1 MPTESLSRFVIPSEG
16 MEEGFLDVEK
26 FLLPTFAA
34 ASDPRMRFYAQS
46 PIGQLEED
54 AVLMETTA
62 IPAGAVLEEFEDVAA
77 GAAESTDFEING
89 PAEENARAE
98 FPQVLFYGMVP
109 VSGAK
114 EVVIP
119 VGDALATYAVEV
131 FALADGDWVEACE
144 SVIVDKP
151 VRIDLELPPAVALE
165 DDVTG
170 RLRAVT
176 SSGKARISLTR
187 DGEAVLFPGSDE
199 PVIDTPKQIEFP
211 VKPGTYLARVEDVS
225 TGEVDSVEVWVGTP
239 GRFKFYARE
248 LALLQ
253 SGEALTL
260 ESADTLTLRVLPAV
274 DEPLQGLLTATAGYG
289 SRHAV
294 AQRAELAYA
303 AASFLALGQLTLG
316 IRIANQVTRQLNEQG
331 RLYSTVDSVAAIVLM
346 IQLRTVQLA
355 SGDGRIRVNGK
366 EMSCRF
372 PKQPSSAIKWNRS
385 KSWRVLRRWK

>member
-1 MPTESLSRFVIPSEG
+1 

-89 PAEENARAE
+89 PAEENAR
-98 FPQVLFYGMVP
+98 
-109 VSGAK
+109 
-114 EVVIP
+114 
-119 VGDALATYAVEV
+119 
-131 FALADGDWVEACE
+131 ADGDWVEACE

-260 ESADTLTLRVLPAV
+260 DQP
-274 DEPLQGLLTATAGYG
+274 
-289 SRHAV
+289 
-294 AQRAELAYA
+294 
-303 AASFLALGQLTLG
+303 TLG

-331 RLYSTVDSVAAIVLM
+331 RLYSTVDSVAT
-346 IQLRTVQLA
+346 RPET
-355 SGDGRIRVNGK
+355 
-366 EMSCRF
+366 SCM
-372 PKQPSSAIKWNRS
+372 
-385 KSWRVLRRWK
+385 